1 MVLKIPEQV
10 RAVLERLESGGFSA
24 FCVGGCIRD
33 GLLGRSAEDWDVTTS
48 ALPEEGMAIFGERAF
63 PTGLKHGTVTV
74 RMDGMAVEVT
84 TFRTDGPYF
93 DGRHPSSVSFTRSL
107 EEDLARRDFTVN
119 AMAMDLS
126 GNLTDPFH
134 GQSDLA
140 DRILRCVGNPDR
152 RFGEDALRILR
163 CLRFAAVLGFTPEQ
177 ETEESLRCSRS
188 LLHLIAAERIRE
200 ELTRLLCA
208 PGAAEVLRA
217 FPEVIGE
224 VIPELT
230 PMMGFDQRN
239 CHHCYDVWEHTLW
252 ALQAGDPAPLI
263 RWALLLHDIG
273 KPETFTVDSG
283 GNGHF
288 YGHPIVSRRLA
299 ETVLRRLRF
308 DNAGREAI
316 LTLVEWH
323 DRNIPRTDR
332 GVRRALCRLGEERLR
347 QLLAVKRADNL
358 GQAPEYRNRQ
368 DEIDCLEQ
376 ILDRLLTEQTCF
388 SLRQL
393 AVNGMDMVALGL
405 KGPEI
410 GQALEELLDL
420 VVDEQ
425 LPNEKK
431 MLLAHAAAA
440 RTAR

>member
-1 MVLKIPEQV
+1 MLKIPEPV

-24 FCVGGCIRD
+24 YCVGGCVRD
-33 GLLGRSAEDWDVTTS
+33 GLLGRAAEDWDVTTA
-48 ALPEEGMAIFGERAF
+48 ALPEESMTIFPGQAF

-74 RMDGMAVEVT
+74 RVGGMSVEIT
-84 TFRTDGPYF
+84 TFRTDGPYR

-119 AMAMDLS
+119 AMAMDLR

-140 DRILRCVGNPDR
+140 DRILRCVGDPDR

-163 CLRFAAVLGFTPEQ
+163 CLRFAAALGFTPEK
-177 ETEESLRCSRS
+177 ETEESLRRSRA
-188 LLHLIAAERIRE
+188 LLHLIAAERVRE

-208 PGAAEVLRA
+208 PDAAGVLRL

-239 CHHCYDVWEHTLW
+239 CHHCHDVWEHTLW
-252 ALQAGDPAPLI
+252 ALRAAEPEPLI
-263 RWALLLHDIG
+263 RWTLLLHDIG

-288 YGHPIVSRRLA
+288 YGHPAVSRRLS
-299 ETVLRRLRF
+299 EGVLRRLRF

-323 DRNIPRTDR
+323 DRYIPRTDR

-358 GQAPEYRNRQ
+358 AQAPEYRNRQ
-368 DEIDCLEQ
+368 GEIDCLGQ
-376 ILDRLLTEQTCF
+376 ILDRLLAEQACF

-393 AVNGMDMVALGL
+393 AVNGRDLMALGL
-405 KGPEI
+405 KGPEV
-410 GQALEELLDL
+410 GQMLQELLDL
-420 VVDEQ
+420 VVDER

-440 RTAR
+440 QTTR